1 MLESPRRSQR
11 LSVALPV
18 SFTRDIPHLREKT
31 SRAGNV
37 ARALGMFR
45 VEEAMIY
52 NDRPG
57 DTSEKEGRLFEKLLL
72 YQETPQYIRRSIFT
86 KDPDL
91 QFAGIL
97 PPLRLA
103 SHPNREEP
111 KTGMIR
117 EAIVTAVGPPTLVDA
132 GFARPV
138 AVRSKL
144 KHNDRVTIRLTR
156 IGVNLEG
163 EIVDRSRLPIYWGFR
178 VTRTGSTLGRLIRGE
193 QKDLTISTSRKG
205 TDIRE
210 VLTDLT
216 VRWKTS
222 KRVLVLFGSPD
233 QGVPEILR
241 REGIEVNEASD
252 FNVNSIP
259 LQGVETV
266 RTEEALTATLSVM
279 NVLEER

>member
-1 MLESPRRSQR
+1 MLESPRRLQR
-11 LSVALPV
+11 VSVALPA
-18 SFTRDIPHLREKT
+18 SFTRDVPHLREKT
-31 SRAGNV
+31 SRAGIV
-37 ARALGMFR
+37 ARALSIFR
-45 VEEAMIY
+45 VEEVIIY
-52 NDRPG
+52 KDKSG
-57 DTSEKEGRLFEKLLL
+57 DILEREGRLFEKLLV
-72 YQETPQYIRRSIFT
+72 YQETPQYIRRSVFT

-111 KTGMIR
+111 RTGIIR
-117 EAIVTAVGPPTLVDA
+117 EAIVISGGPQTLVDA

-138 AVRSKL
+138 VIKSKL
-144 KHNDRVTIRLTR
+144 KGNDRVTIRLTR
-156 IGVNLEG
+156 TDASLEG
-163 EIVDRSRLPIYWGFR
+163 EVVDESRLPIYWGFR
-178 VTRTGSTLGRLIRGE
+178 VTRTGSTLGTLVQEDR
-193 QKDLTISTSRKG
+193 KDLTISTSRKG
-205 TDIRE
+205 TDVRE
-210 VLTDLT
+210 VLPELAR
-216 VRWKTS
+216 RWKTS

-241 REGIEVNEASD
+241 NEGIEIEKASD
-252 FNVNSIP
+252 FNINTVP